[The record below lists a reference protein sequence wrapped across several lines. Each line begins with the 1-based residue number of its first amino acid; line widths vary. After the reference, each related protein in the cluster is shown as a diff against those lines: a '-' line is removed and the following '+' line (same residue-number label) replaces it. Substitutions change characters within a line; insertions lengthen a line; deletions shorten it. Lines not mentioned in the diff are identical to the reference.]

1 MKTVVE
7 TIKERLPITEVLSSY
22 LTIQQNGNQFK
33 AKCPFH
39 NERTASF
46 YISPDRG
53 LYYCFG
59 CGAKGDIFSFVEQFE
74 GLDFKG
80 TLKLLAERAGV
91 QLTGQT
97 GAYSDTDPVYEALE
111 KATVIYQEILDK
123 NPDAHEYLEKR
134 GITKETIKEFR
145 IGYAPNE
152 WRTIEGSCKTEAQRK
167 IAERAGLIKKT
178 EGPTAQA
185 GKVYDRFRKRIL
197 FPMTDS
203 SGRVI
208 AFSGRSFPEDPDD
221 KAPKYLNSPETEVF
235 QKSKTLFGFDKA
247 KFHIKKHNFAIL
259 VEGQMDLVLSHQ
271 AGFRN
276 TVASSGTAVSE
287 DSATDPFSNLSVL
300 SRLTPHLFLAFDG
313 DEAGQKA
320 MDRAALVALSLGMNP
335 KVVALPNGVDPADYL
350 KNSGSEAWKERLKE
364 SKHFIEH
371 HLALIKKQSQSPHV
385 FIRTIKEKLFPF
397 LARVASPMEKNLYIA
412 MISKEID
419 MPVETILEELKN
431 VASPSVPSST
441 VENKKN
447 IQENTPYEILT
458 ALRQRFGSDAIEQS
472 VESLNTLSAGDML
485 FSAPAVPEDRLE
497 RALVAIER
505 DYLPLGDDDRAR
517 VAQELVVKI
526 SDMFISIA
534 KVQYSRELQ
543 QAEIAGNE
551 QEVERLSNILQD
563 LHKRRHERGGA

>member
-80 TLKLLAERAGV
+80 TLKLLADRAGV
-91 QLTGQT
+91 KLTGQT

-111 KATVIYQEILDK
+111 AATVRYQEIFDK
-123 NPDAHEYLEKR
+123 TPGVFEYLEKR
-134 GITKETIKEFR
+134 GLTKESVKEFR

-152 WRTIEGSCKTEAQRK
+152 WRTIESSCKTEAEYK
-167 IAERAGLIKKT
+167 AAERAGLIKKT
-178 EGPTAQA
+178 EG
-185 GKVYDRFRKRIL
+185 KIYDRFRKRIL
-197 FPMTDS
+197 FPLTDS

-208 AFSGRSFPEDPDD
+208 AFSGRSFPEEEGS
-221 KAPKYLNSPETEVF
+221 PKYLNSPETEVF
-235 QKSKTLFGFDKA
+235 KKSKTLFGFDKA

-259 VEGQMDLVLSHQ
+259 VEGQMDLVISHQ

-287 DSATDPFSNLSVL
+287 DSAQDPFSNLAVL

-320 MDRAALVALSLGMNP
+320 MDRAALVALTLGMNP
-335 KVVALPNGVDPADYL
+335 KVVSLPNGVDPADYI
-350 KNSGSEAWKERLKE
+350 KDKGAEDWKERLKE

-371 HLALIKKQSQSPHV
+371 HLELIKKYSKSPHLFV
-385 FIRTIKEKLFPF
+385 RDIKEKLFPF
-397 LARVASPMEKNLYIA
+397 LARVASPMEKSLYVG

-419 MPVETILEELKN
+419 MPIEIILEELKN
-431 VASPSVPSST
+431 VIPTSKT
-441 VENKKN
+441 VNTLENEKK
-447 IQENTPYEILT
+447 IQDNTPYERLT
-458 ALRQRFGSDAIEQS
+458 ALRKRFASEA
-472 VESLNTLSAGDML
+472 VEKSADSLNTLSAGDIL

-497 RALVAIER
+497 RALVLVER
-505 DYLPLGDDDRAR
+505 DYGSLSEDDR
-517 VAQELVVKI
+517 VKVVDELVVKI
-526 SDMFISIA
+526 SDMFISSA
-534 KVQYSRELQ
+534 RLEYSKELQ
-543 QAEIAGNE
+543 QAEAKGDE
-551 QEVERLSNILQD
+551 SEVERLSNVLQD

>member
-91 QLTGQT
+91 KLTGQT
-97 GAYSDTDPVYEALE
+97 GSYSDTDLVYEALE
-111 KATVIYQEILDK
+111 KATVKYQEIFK
-123 NPDAHEYLEKR
+123 TTPSAKEYLEKR
-134 GITKETIKEFR
+134 GLTKETIEEFR
-145 IGYAPNE
+145 IGYAPDQ
-152 WRTIEGSCKTEAQRK
+152 WRTIESTCKTEAERK

-178 EGPTAQA
+178 GD
-185 GKVYDRFRKRIL
+185 KVYDRFRKRIL
-197 FPMTDS
+197 FPLTDS

-208 AFSGRSFPEDPDD
+208 GFSGRSFPDD
-221 KAPKYLNSPETEVF
+221 GEGSKYLNSPETEVF

-259 VEGQMDLVLSHQ
+259 VEGQMDLVISHQ

-287 DSATDPFSNLSVL
+287 DSAQDPFSNLAVL

-335 KVVALPNGVDPADYL
+335 KVVALPLGIDPADYI
-350 KNSGSEAWKERLKE
+350 KDNGVDAWKDRLKE

-371 HLALIKKQSQSPHV
+371 HLSIIKKESQSPHL

-397 LARVASPMEKNLYIA
+397 LVRVASPMEKSLYVG

-419 MPVETILEELKN
+419 MPSATILEELKN
-431 VASPSVPSST
+431 VNSVPVIQAQKDQIEKNS
-441 VENKKN
+441 NKE
-447 IQENTPYEILT
+447 ENTPYEILT
-458 ALRQRFGSDAIEQS
+458 ALRQRFPGEEIEKA
-472 VESLNTLSAGDML
+472 VESLNTLSAGDMM
-485 FSAPAVPEDRLE
+485 FSAFPVSENKLE
-497 RALVAIER
+497 RALALVER
-505 DYLPLGDDDRAR
+505 DYLHLDEKDI
-517 VAQELVVKI
+517 VSVVKELVLKI
-526 SDMFISIA
+526 SDNFISNA
-534 KVQYSRELQ
+534 KNEYSKELR
-543 QAEIAGNE
+543 QAEVNGDDSG
-551 QEVERLSNILQD
+551 VERLSKILQD
-563 LHKRRHERGGA
+563 LHKRRHERGGD